1 MKFTMIRRIAALG
14 LILVL
19 AAGIPIQASSASTEK
34 VTEDAAST
42 KSLQEAQD
50 EKAQLE
56 KALKEAQS
64 TIEDLR
70 DSKGDIESKVTELN
84 QQLIDISA
92 RITDLENQLTAKSE
106 DIQETKDELAG
117 AKEREAQQ
125 YADMKVR
132 IQFMYENGQTS
143 YLEALLSSRNISEF
157 LNSADYI
164 AQIQSYDRQKL
175 TEYQDTVESIVNLE
189 AQLEQEYTDLE
200 ALKSTVESNKA
211 TVAAMM
217 RQKESELADISG
229 DIEDA
234 QSDADYYAA
243 EIQAQEEL
251 IAAIKRAEAEKA
263 AAGVEEHPYTGGAFR
278 WPCPS
283 STRVTSDYGTRVS
296 PMSGASSNHKG
307 IDIGASAGADII
319 AAADGTV
326 TAASYSSA
334 AGNYVMID
342 HGGGLYTVYMHASSL
357 LVSPG
362 QTVSAGDVIAKVGST
377 GISTG
382 SHLHFRRL
390 FKWKLRQPVELPGRL
405 MEKVHV
411 GIDRNSLSL
420 DREFLHILLR
430 IAYRNEG
437 NYGRTKRKYAKRHDR
452 K

>member
-1 MKFTMIRRIAALG
+1 MKFTMIRRITALG
-14 LILVL
+14 LVLVL
-19 AAGIPIQASSASTEK
+19 AAGIPIQAAPAATEK
-34 VTEDAAST
+34 ATEDAAST

-56 KALKEAQS
+56 KALKEAQG
-64 TIEDLR
+64 TIEDLK

-84 QQLIDISA
+84 QQLMDISA

-125 YADMKVR
+125 YTDMKVR

-307 IDIGASAGADII
+307 IDIGASSGADII

-382 SHLHFRRL
+382 SHLHFGVSL
-390 FKWKLRQPVELPGRL
+390 NGSYVSPWSYLGR
-405 MEKVHV
+405 
-411 GIDRNSLSL
+411 
-420 DREFLHILLR
+420 
-430 IAYRNEG
+430 
-437 NYGRTKRKYAKRHDR
+437 
-452 K
+452 

>member
-1 MKFTMIRRIAALG
+1 MKFTMIRRITALG
-14 LILVL
+14 LLLVL

-56 KALKEAQS
+56 KALKEAQG
-64 TIEDLR
+64 TIEDLK

-84 QQLIDISA
+84 QQLMDISA

-362 QTVSAGDVIAKVGST
+362 QTVSAGDVIAKVGNT

-382 SHLHFRRL
+382 SHLHFG
-390 FKWKLRQPVELPGRL
+390 V
-405 MEKVHV
+405 
-411 GIDRNSLSL
+411 SLNGSYVSPWSYL
-420 DREFLHILLR
+420 
-430 IAYRNEG
+430 G
-437 NYGRTKRKYAKRHDR
+437 G
-452 K
+452 

>member
-1 MKFTMIRRIAALG
+1 MKFTMIRRITALV

-19 AAGIPIQASSASTEK
+19 AAGISIQASSASTEK

-342 HGGGLYTVYMHASSL
+342 HGGGLYTVYMHSSSL

-382 SHLHFRRL
+382 SHLHFG
-390 FKWKLRQPVELPGRL
+390 V
-405 MEKVHV
+405 
-411 GIDRNSLSL
+411 SLNGSYVSPWSYL
-420 DREFLHILLR
+420 
-430 IAYRNEG
+430 G
-437 NYGRTKRKYAKRHDR
+437 G
-452 K
+452 

>member
-1 MKFTMIRRIAALG
+1 MIRRITALG

-34 VTEDAAST
+34 VTEDDAST

-56 KALKEAQS
+56 KALKEAQG

-382 SHLHFRRL
+382 SHLHFG
-390 FKWKLRQPVELPGRL
+390 V
-405 MEKVHV
+405 
-411 GIDRNSLSL
+411 SLNGSYVSPWSYL
-420 DREFLHILLR
+420 
-430 IAYRNEG
+430 G
-437 NYGRTKRKYAKRHDR
+437 G
-452 K
+452 

>member
-1 MKFTMIRRIAALG
+1 MKFTMIRRITALG

-70 DSKGDIESKVTELN
+70 DSKGDIGSKVTELN

-283 STRVTSDYGTRVS
+283 STRVTSNYGTRVS

-362 QTVSAGDVIAKVGST
+362 QTVSAGGVIAKVGST

-382 SHLHFRRL
+382 SHLHFG
-390 FKWKLRQPVELPGRL
+390 V
-405 MEKVHV
+405 
-411 GIDRNSLSL
+411 SLNGSYVSPWSYL
-420 DREFLHILLR
+420 
-430 IAYRNEG
+430 G
-437 NYGRTKRKYAKRHDR
+437 G
-452 K
+452 

>member
-1 MKFTMIRRIAALG
+1 MIRRIAALG

-34 VTEDAAST
+34 VTEDDAST

-56 KALKEAQS
+56 KALKEAQG
-64 TIEDLR
+64 TIEDLK

-382 SHLHFRRL
+382 SHLHFG
-390 FKWKLRQPVELPGRL
+390 V
-405 MEKVHV
+405 
-411 GIDRNSLSL
+411 SLNGSYVSPWSYL
-420 DREFLHILLR
+420 
-430 IAYRNEG
+430 G
-437 NYGRTKRKYAKRHDR
+437 G
-452 K
+452 

>member
-1 MKFTMIRRIAALG
+1 MKFTMIRRITALV

-19 AAGIPIQASSASTEK
+19 AAGISIQASSASTEK

-342 HGGGLYTVYMHASSL
+342 HGNGLVTLYGHCSQL
-357 LVSPG
+357 LARVG
-362 QTVSAGDVIAKVGST
+362 QNVQAGDIIALSGST
-377 GISTG
+377 GRSTG
-382 SHLHFRRL
+382 PHLHFEVRVNGERTNP
-390 FKWKLRQPVELPGRL
+390 RAYLPKG
-405 MEKVHV
+405 
-411 GIDRNSLSL
+411 
-420 DREFLHILLR
+420 
-430 IAYRNEG
+430 
-437 NYGRTKRKYAKRHDR
+437 
-452 K
+452 

>member
-1 MKFTMIRRIAALG
+1 MKFTMIRRITALG

-283 STRVTSDYGTRVS
+283 STRVTSNYGTRVS

-307 IDIGASAGADII
+307 MDIGASAGADII

-382 SHLHFRRL
+382 SHLHFG
-390 FKWKLRQPVELPGRL
+390 V
-405 MEKVHV
+405 
-411 GIDRNSLSL
+411 SLNGSYVSPWSYL
-420 DREFLHILLR
+420 
-430 IAYRNEG
+430 G
-437 NYGRTKRKYAKRHDR
+437 G
-452 K
+452 

>member
-34 VTEDAAST
+34 VTEDATST

-64 TIEDLR
+64 TIEGLR

-307 IDIGASAGADII
+307 IDIGASSGADII

-382 SHLHFRRL
+382 SHLHFG
-390 FKWKLRQPVELPGRL
+390 V
-405 MEKVHV
+405 
-411 GIDRNSLSL
+411 SLNGSYVSPWSYL
-420 DREFLHILLR
+420 
-430 IAYRNEG
+430 G
-437 NYGRTKRKYAKRHDR
+437 G
-452 K
+452 

>member
-283 STRVTSDYGTRVS
+283 STRVTSNYGTRVS

-382 SHLHFRRL
+382 SHLHFG
-390 FKWKLRQPVELPGRL
+390 V
-405 MEKVHV
+405 
-411 GIDRNSLSL
+411 SLNGSYVSPWSYL
-420 DREFLHILLR
+420 
-430 IAYRNEG
+430 G
-437 NYGRTKRKYAKRHDR
+437 V
-452 K
+452 

>member
-1 MKFTMIRRIAALG
+1 MKFTMIRRITALG

-19 AAGIPIQASSASTEK
+19 AAGIPIQASSAATEK

-56 KALKEAQS
+56 KALKEAQG
-64 TIEDLR
+64 TIEDLK

-189 AQLEQEYTDLE
+189 AQLEQEYTELE

-382 SHLHFRRL
+382 SHLHFG
-390 FKWKLRQPVELPGRL
+390 V
-405 MEKVHV
+405 
-411 GIDRNSLSL
+411 SLNGSYVSPWSYL
-420 DREFLHILLR
+420 
-430 IAYRNEG
+430 G
-437 NYGRTKRKYAKRHDR
+437 G
-452 K
+452 

>member
-1 MKFTMIRRIAALG
+1 MKFTMIRRITALG
-14 LILVL
+14 LVLVL
-19 AAGIPIQASSASTEK
+19 ATGMSIQASSTAAEKTTEN
-34 VTEDAAST
+34 AASS

-56 KALKEAQS
+56 KALEKAQS
-64 TIEDLR
+64 TIEDLK

-84 QQLIDISA
+84 QQLMDISA

-106 DIQETKDELAG
+106 DITETKDELAG

-132 IQFMYENGQTS
+132 IQFMYENGQGS
-143 YLEALLSSRNISEF
+143 YLEALLSSRDISEF

-200 ALKSTVESNKA
+200 ALNSTVESNKA

-229 DIEDA
+229 DIENA

-382 SHLHFRRL
+382 SHLHFG
-390 FKWKLRQPVELPGRL
+390 V
-405 MEKVHV
+405 
-411 GIDRNSLSL
+411 SLNGSYVSPWSYL
-420 DREFLHILLR
+420 
-430 IAYRNEG
+430 G
-437 NYGRTKRKYAKRHDR
+437 G
-452 K
+452 

>member
-229 DIEDA
+229 DIDDA

-382 SHLHFRRL
+382 SHLHFG
-390 FKWKLRQPVELPGRL
+390 V
-405 MEKVHV
+405 
-411 GIDRNSLSL
+411 SLNGSYVSPWSYL
-420 DREFLHILLR
+420 
-430 IAYRNEG
+430 G
-437 NYGRTKRKYAKRHDR
+437 G
-452 K
+452 

>member
-1 MKFTMIRRIAALG
+1 MKFTMIRRITALG

-34 VTEDAAST
+34 VTEDAAPT

-56 KALKEAQS
+56 KALKEAQG
-64 TIEDLR
+64 TIEDLK

-189 AQLEQEYTDLE
+189 AQLEQEYTDLG

-229 DIEDA
+229 DIEDV

-382 SHLHFRRL
+382 SHLHFG
-390 FKWKLRQPVELPGRL
+390 V
-405 MEKVHV
+405 
-411 GIDRNSLSL
+411 SLNGSYVSPWSYL
-420 DREFLHILLR
+420 
-430 IAYRNEG
+430 G
-437 NYGRTKRKYAKRHDR
+437 G
-452 K
+452 

>member
-117 AKEREAQQ
+117 AKEREAKQ

-382 SHLHFRRL
+382 SHLHFG
-390 FKWKLRQPVELPGRL
+390 V
-405 MEKVHV
+405 
-411 GIDRNSLSL
+411 SLNGSYVSPWSYL
-420 DREFLHILLR
+420 
-430 IAYRNEG
+430 G
-437 NYGRTKRKYAKRHDR
+437 G
-452 K
+452 

>member
-1 MKFTMIRRIAALG
+1 MKFTMIRRITALG
-14 LILVL
+14 LVLVL
-19 AAGIPIQASSASTEK
+19 AAGIPIQASSAATEK
-34 VTEDAAST
+34 ATEDAAST

-64 TIEDLR
+64 TIEDLK

-234 QSDADYYAA
+234 QSNADYYAA

-382 SHLHFRRL
+382 SHLHFG
-390 FKWKLRQPVELPGRL
+390 V
-405 MEKVHV
+405 
-411 GIDRNSLSL
+411 SLNGSYVSPWSYL
-420 DREFLHILLR
+420 
-430 IAYRNEG
+430 G
-437 NYGRTKRKYAKRHDR
+437 G
-452 K
+452 

>member
-1 MKFTMIRRIAALG
+1 MIRRITALV

-19 AAGIPIQASSASTEK
+19 AAGISIQASSASTEK

-64 TIEDLR
+64 TIEDLK

-117 AKEREAQQ
+117 AQEREAQQ

-382 SHLHFRRL
+382 SHLHFG
-390 FKWKLRQPVELPGRL
+390 V
-405 MEKVHV
+405 
-411 GIDRNSLSL
+411 SLNGSYVSPWSYL
-420 DREFLHILLR
+420 
-430 IAYRNEG
+430 G
-437 NYGRTKRKYAKRHDR
+437 G
-452 K
+452 

>member
-1 MKFTMIRRIAALG
+1 MIRRIAALG

-189 AQLEQEYTDLE
+189 AQLEQDYTVLE

-229 DIEDA
+229 DLEDA

-382 SHLHFRRL
+382 SHLHFG
-390 FKWKLRQPVELPGRL
+390 V
-405 MEKVHV
+405 
-411 GIDRNSLSL
+411 SLNGSYVSPWSYL
-420 DREFLHILLR
+420 
-430 IAYRNEG
+430 G
-437 NYGRTKRKYAKRHDR
+437 G
-452 K
+452 

>member
-1 MKFTMIRRIAALG
+1 MKFTMIRRITALG

-56 KALKEAQS
+56 KALKEAQG
-64 TIEDLR
+64 TIEDLK

-307 IDIGASAGADII
+307 IDIGASAGVDII

-382 SHLHFRRL
+382 SHLHFG
-390 FKWKLRQPVELPGRL
+390 V
-405 MEKVHV
+405 
-411 GIDRNSLSL
+411 SLNGSYVSPWSYL
-420 DREFLHILLR
+420 
-430 IAYRNEG
+430 G
-437 NYGRTKRKYAKRHDR
+437 G
-452 K
+452 

>member
-19 AAGIPIQASSASTEK
+19 AAGISIQASSASTEK

-382 SHLHFRRL
+382 SHLHFG
-390 FKWKLRQPVELPGRL
+390 V
-405 MEKVHV
+405 
-411 GIDRNSLSL
+411 SLNGSYVSPWSYL
-420 DREFLHILLR
+420 
-430 IAYRNEG
+430 G
-437 NYGRTKRKYAKRHDR
+437 G
-452 K
+452 

>member
-1 MKFTMIRRIAALG
+1 MKFTMIRRITALG

-34 VTEDAAST
+34 VTEDDAST

-56 KALKEAQS
+56 KALKEAQG
-64 TIEDLR
+64 TIEDLK

-92 RITDLENQLTAKSE
+92 RITDLENQLTTKSE

-382 SHLHFRRL
+382 SHLHFG
-390 FKWKLRQPVELPGRL
+390 V
-405 MEKVHV
+405 
-411 GIDRNSLSL
+411 SLNGSYVSPWSYL
-420 DREFLHILLR
+420 
-430 IAYRNEG
+430 G
-437 NYGRTKRKYAKRHDR
+437 G
-452 K
+452 

>member
-1 MKFTMIRRIAALG
+1 MKFTMIRRITALG

-234 QSDADYYAA
+234 QSDADYNAA

-382 SHLHFRRL
+382 SHLHFG
-390 FKWKLRQPVELPGRL
+390 V
-405 MEKVHV
+405 
-411 GIDRNSLSL
+411 SLNGSYVSPWSYL
-420 DREFLHILLR
+420 
-430 IAYRNEG
+430 G
-437 NYGRTKRKYAKRHDR
+437 G
-452 K
+452 

>member
-1 MKFTMIRRIAALG
+1 MKFTMIRRITALG

-64 TIEDLR
+64 TIEDLK

-382 SHLHFRRL
+382 SHLHFG
-390 FKWKLRQPVELPGRL
+390 V
-405 MEKVHV
+405 
-411 GIDRNSLSL
+411 SLNGSYVSPWSYL
-420 DREFLHILLR
+420 
-430 IAYRNEG
+430 G
-437 NYGRTKRKYAKRHDR
+437 G
-452 K
+452 

>member
-1 MKFTMIRRIAALG
+1 MKFTMIRRITALG

-296 PMSGASSNHKG
+296 PMSGASSKHKG

-382 SHLHFRRL
+382 SHLHFG
-390 FKWKLRQPVELPGRL
+390 V
-405 MEKVHV
+405 
-411 GIDRNSLSL
+411 SLNGSYVSPWSYL
-420 DREFLHILLR
+420 
-430 IAYRNEG
+430 G
-437 NYGRTKRKYAKRHDR
+437 G
-452 K
+452 

>member
-1 MKFTMIRRIAALG
+1 MKFTMIRRITALV

-19 AAGIPIQASSASTEK
+19 AAGISIQASSASTEK
-34 VTEDAAST
+34 VTEDDAST

-56 KALKEAQS
+56 KALKEAQG
-64 TIEDLR
+64 TIEDLK

-92 RITDLENQLTAKSE
+92 RITGLENQLTAKSE

-189 AQLEQEYTDLE
+189 AQLVQEYTDLE

-382 SHLHFRRL
+382 SHLHFG
-390 FKWKLRQPVELPGRL
+390 V
-405 MEKVHV
+405 
-411 GIDRNSLSL
+411 SLNGSYVSPWSYL
-420 DREFLHILLR
+420 
-430 IAYRNEG
+430 G
-437 NYGRTKRKYAKRHDR
+437 G
-452 K
+452 

>member
-1 MKFTMIRRIAALG
+1 MKFTMIRRITALV

-19 AAGIPIQASSASTEK
+19 AAGISIQASSASTEK

-189 AQLEQEYTDLE
+189 AQREQEYNDLE

-382 SHLHFRRL
+382 SHLHFG
-390 FKWKLRQPVELPGRL
+390 V
-405 MEKVHV
+405 
-411 GIDRNSLSL
+411 SLNGSYVSPWSYL
-420 DREFLHILLR
+420 
-430 IAYRNEG
+430 G
-437 NYGRTKRKYAKRHDR
+437 G
-452 K
+452 

>member
-1 MKFTMIRRIAALG
+1 MKFTMIRRITALG

-56 KALKEAQS
+56 KALKEAQG
-64 TIEDLR
+64 TIEDLK

-84 QQLIDISA
+84 QQLMDISA

-319 AAADGTV
+319 AVADGTV

-382 SHLHFRRL
+382 SHLHFG
-390 FKWKLRQPVELPGRL
+390 V
-405 MEKVHV
+405 
-411 GIDRNSLSL
+411 SLNGSYVSPWSYL
-420 DREFLHILLR
+420 
-430 IAYRNEG
+430 G
-437 NYGRTKRKYAKRHDR
+437 G
-452 K
+452 